1 MDHAEGTFPGDGGTP
16 LYYQCWRPKTAARAI
31 LALVH
36 GFFEHSG
43 RYGNLVNW
51 LVPRGY
57 AVFALDQRGHGRSP
71 GKRGQMDS
79 LSQFYGDLRGFFQLI
94 RAEVPNVPLFLLGHS
109 QGGLLILN
117 YVLHDPSGIRGVVT
131 SSPCL
136 RQRLIPPALIPVTKV
151 LSRLAPWLSVRY
163 RLDPA
168 ALTHDPA
175 VIEAYKSDPLV
186 HSRGRPRTA
195 ALLLAAADWTMAHAH
210 DLRVPCLILHGSN
223 DRVCAPEAAVAFCE
237 RVPLAD
243 KERIEYEGFYHEL
256 LNEIGKERVLADM
269 EAWLDRHL

>member
-16 LYYQCWRPKTAARAI
+16 LYYQCWLPQTTTRAV
-31 LALVH
+31 LAVVH

-43 RYGNLVNW
+43 RYENLANW

-71 GKRGQMDS
+71 GKRGQLDS
-79 LSQFYGDLRGFFQLI
+79 LDQVHGDIRGFLALAH
-94 RAEVPNVPLFLLGHS
+94 AEVPDVPLFLFGHS
-109 QGGLLILN
+109 QGGLLVLN
-117 YVLHDPSGIRGVVT
+117 YVLHDPSGVRGVVT

-136 RQRLIPPALIPVTKV
+136 RQRLIPQALIPVIKV
-151 LSRLAPWLSVRY
+151 LSRVAPWLSVQY

-175 VIEAYKSDPLV
+175 VVEAYESDPLV
-186 HSRGRPRTA
+186 HGRGRPRTA
-195 ALLLAAADWTMAHAH
+195 AMLFAAADWTMAHAH
-210 DLRVPCLILHGSN
+210 DLRVPCLILHGA
-223 DRVCAPEAAVAFCE
+223 DDKLCAPEAAAEFCG
-237 RVPLAD
+237 RVPLTD
-243 KERIEYEGFYHEL
+243 KTRIEYPGFYHEV